1 MKQEKPENIIFI
13 LNTVAKELLPHKK
26 NISLEEYN
34 SILDKSDK
42 LNGLFKELLSGLME
56 DGKIDFDKLSDATTS
71 LSDGANE
78 LLDAYISRNS
88 INIIYNLNTVIEEDS
103 NYVEDDSIKLY
114 LREIGGIPLLTA
126 DEEKVLGKIIK
137 ENSPESEA
145 YKLADKETR
154 AKMDELYK
162 PAFKKLSE
170 SNLKLVVSIAK
181 RYVGR
186 GMHFLDLIQ
195 EGNLGL
201 LKACDRFDY
210 EKGFKFS
217 TYATWWIRQS
227 ITRGI
232 ADQAR
237 TIRVPVHMTERINKL
252 KRFSTL
258 FLNKY
263 QREPEVEEIAEGLN
277 WTLDETEKVLKYS
290 VDTVSLDTPIGEDEH
305 GEQSVLGD
313 FIEAPDSDV
322 AAIAISNNSGSEMLK
337 VVESRLSP
345 RELEVVYRR
354 LGINQARGETLE
366 EIGADFG
373 VTRERIR
380 QIEAKAYRKLRVT
393 REIKAYRNED

>member
-1 MKQEKPENIIFI
+1 M
-13 LNTVAKELLPHKK
+13 
-26 NISLEEYN
+26 
-34 SILDKSDK
+34 
-42 LNGLFKELLSGLME
+42 
-56 DGKIDFDKLSDATTS
+56 
-71 LSDGANE
+71 
-78 LLDAYISRNS
+78 
-88 INIIYNLNTVIEEDS
+88 
-103 NYVEDDSIKLY
+103 
-114 LREIGGIPLLTA
+114 
-126 DEEKVLGKIIK
+126 
-137 ENSPESEA
+137 
-145 YKLADKETR
+145 
-154 AKMDELYK
+154 
-162 PAFKKLSE
+162 
-170 SNLKLVVSIAK
+170 
-181 RYVGR
+181 
-186 GMHFLDLIQ
+186 
-195 EGNLGL
+195 
-201 LKACDRFDY
+201 
-210 EKGFKFS
+210 
-217 TYATWWIRQS
+217 
-227 ITRGI
+227 
-232 ADQAR
+232 
-237 TIRVPVHMTERINKL
+237 
-252 KRFSTL
+252 

-277 WTLDETEKVLKYS
+277 WTIDETEKVLKYS